1 MDHKTK
7 LSTSLCFWDIS
18 MPYSMAT
25 DAAYVG
31 QLLVTCIGD
40 HRLLSELLLP
50 VAPGSFAMQILQT
63 SSDFPGEMHGDDDL
77 DSKHQYAAVHHSK
90 CSVAAGT
97 SGTTHELQYDL
108 QTETFVVIS
117 L

>member
-1 MDHKTK
+1 
-7 LSTSLCFWDIS
+7 

-31 QLLVTCIGD
+31 QLLATCIGD

-90 CSVAAGT
+90 CPVAAGT
-97 SGTTHELQYDL
+97 LETTHKHQQGLP
-108 QTETFVVIS
+108 TETNFW
-117 L
+117 